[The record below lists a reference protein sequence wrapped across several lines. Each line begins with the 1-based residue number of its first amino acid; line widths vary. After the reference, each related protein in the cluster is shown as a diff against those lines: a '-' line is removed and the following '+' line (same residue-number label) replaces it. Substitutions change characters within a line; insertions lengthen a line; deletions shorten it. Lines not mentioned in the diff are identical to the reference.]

1 MKVLFN
7 DVKSVNDSVASD
19 LDGAFLRVMQS
30 GWFILGQEV
39 EAFEAEF
46 AAYCGVRHCIS
57 VASGTEAIQLALL
70 SCGIGPGDE
79 VITVSHTA
87 MPTAMAVAATGA
99 TPVFVDIEPQT
110 YTLCPDQLAAAI
122 SNKTR
127 AVLPVHLY
135 GHCADMDAILEFAAR
150 HNLYVIE
157 DAAQAHGSAY
167 KGHKTG
173 SMGNLGCFSFYPT
186 KNLGALGDAGAV
198 TTNDAELAARLRRL
212 RNYGESR
219 KYHHESMGYN
229 SRLDELQAAFLRVK
243 LPHLEG
249 WNESRRTLA
258 AVYLSSLTERFPAPK
273 VRAGCVHNYH
283 LFVIQSEER
292 DKLRDHLAAH
302 KIQTLIHYPVPC
314 HLQLAFRDIKQRCCD
329 LSVTERA
336 ARRIISLPM
345 FPTLKIE
352 QAEYVVECV
361 NSFGGGV
368 R

>member
-1 MKVLFN
+1 MKVPFN
-7 DVKSVNDSVASD
+7 DVKSANDSVASD
-19 LDGAFLRVMQS
+19 LDGAVQRVMQS
-30 GWFILGQEV
+30 GRFILGQEV

-46 AAYCGVRHCIS
+46 ADYCGVRHCIS

-99 TPVFVDIEPQT
+99 TPVFLDIEPQT
-110 YTLCPDQLAAAI
+110 YTLCPDQLEAAI

-135 GHCADMDAILEFAAR
+135 GHCADMDAILGFAAR

-167 KGHKTG
+167 KGQKTG

-186 KNLGALGDAGAV
+186 KNLGALGDSGAV

-219 KYHHESMGYN
+219 KYHYETMGYN

-243 LPHLEG
+243 LPRLEG

-258 AVYLSSLTERFPAPK
+258 EVYLSGVAERFPSPK
-273 VRAGCVHNYH
+273 VMADCVDNYH

-292 DKLRDHLAAH
+292 DELRDHLAARE
-302 KIQTLIHYPVPC
+302 IQTLIHYPVPC
-314 HLQLAFRDIKQRCCD
+314 HLQPAFRDINHRCCD

-361 NSFGGGV
+361 NSFG
-368 R
+368 